1 MRKSSGQPDRP
12 LGDSLGTSWVFS
24 LRARGIKKKGL
35 LMKPGLIVYSLP
47 LLKLR
52 LWEELEDIKKLVR
65 TYLLHDYN
73 LVITAQGHRVEHYL
87 FSGRH

>member
-1 MRKSSGQPDRP
+1 MGLFSAGSKDQEKRTLNEARTDRIFLAFVKVEA
-12 LGDSLGTSWVFS
+12 LGG
-24 LRARGIKKKGL
+24 
-35 LMKPGLIVYSLP
+35 
-47 LLKLR
+47 
-52 LWEELEDIKKLVR
+52 DIKKLVR

>member
-1 MRKSSGQPDRP
+1 
-12 LGDSLGTSWVFS
+12 
-24 LRARGIKKKGL
+24 
-35 LMKPGLIVYSLP
+35 MKPGLIVYSLP
-47 LLKLR
+47 LLQLS
-52 LWEELEDIKKLVR
+52 LCEELEDIKKLVR